1 MDLSIIIVN
10 WKSKD
15 YLRKCLQSVKQYTS
29 GIDYEIIVIDS
40 ASYDGCGEMLATE
53 FPYVRFIQSDKNLGF
68 ARANNA
74 AFELSTGDCVLFLN
88 PDTELTSPAI
98 NILYNHMLALQNPG
112 TVGCKLLNGD
122 GSVQTSCI
130 QSIPTI
136 LNQLLDS
143 EFLRAK
149 WPTSSLWGMAPL
161 FESDGGPAPVEAISG
176 ACVMMKRSVFE
187 EVGRFS
193 EDYFMYAE
201 DIDLSYKTLRS
212 GKVNYYIPAASIIHY
227 GGSSSNQA
235 PSNFSVIM
243 MREAIWR
250 FLRKFEGGLYASG
263 YRLIMLTSALFRL
276 IAIGAKRMV
285 RGSSPGTFAG
295 SSAKWRAI
303 LRWSLNLEQS
313 ISKFYPSR

>member
-15 YLRKCLQSVKQYTS
+15 YLRKCLQSVYQYTT
-29 GIDYEIIVIDS
+29 GIDYEVIVIDS
-40 ASYDGCGEMLATE
+40 ASYDGCGEMLAAE
-53 FPYVRFIQSDKNLGF
+53 FPEVHFIQSDKNLGF
-68 ARANNA
+68 AKANNV
-74 AFELSTGDCVLFLN
+74 AFEASIGEFVLFLN
-88 PDTELTSPAI
+88 PDTELNNPAI
-98 NILYNHMLALQNPG
+98 NVLYGQIRALQNPG

-122 GSVQTSCI
+122 GSVQTSCL

-161 FESDGGPAPVEAISG
+161 FESDGNPARVEAISG
-176 ACVMMKRSVFE
+176 ACVMMQRSIFE
-187 EVGRFS
+187 QVGRFS

-201 DIDLSYKTLRS
+201 DIDLSYKSLRS
-212 GKVNYYIPAASIIHY
+212 GRINYYIPAASIIHY

-250 FLRKFEGGLYASG
+250 FLRKFEGNLYASG
-263 YRLIMLTSALFRL
+263 YRIIMLASALLRL
-276 IAIGAKRMV
+276 GAIVSKRIFV
-285 RGSSPGTFAG
+285 ASHDQASAG
-295 SSAKWRAI
+295 SAEKWRAI
-303 LRWSLNLEQS
+303 LRWSLNLEHG
-313 ISKFYPSR
+313 ISKYYPSR